1 MSINI
6 ANALS
11 ARLPV
16 PPLPDLMLE
25 PLVRSALLE
34 DLGRAGDLTTDAI
47 VPADAQAE
55 LRLVARQEGVLAGLD
70 MARLAFRALDAQS
83 RFEPVLRDGSEL
95 APGQEIARIHGS
107 ARAILTAERVALNYL
122 CHLSGV
128 ASATHSIAEAIKPF
142 GTRVT
147 CTRKT
152 MPGLRSLQKYAV
164 RVGGGSNHRFGLDD
178 AVLIKDNHI
187 ALAGDVATAVGRARA
202 GVGHMVKIELEV
214 DTLAQLDVAL
224 QLGVD
229 VVLLDNMGLDDLR
242 TAVGMC
248 KGRAITEASGRITP
262 ETAAAVAATGVDQIA
277 VGWLTHS
284 ARVLDIGLDA

>member
-1 MSINI
+1 MSINT

-95 APGQEIARIHGS
+95 APCQEIARIHGS

-128 ASATHSIAEAIKPF
+128 ATATASIARAIADT
-142 GTRVT
+142 GARVT

-152 MPGLRSLQKYAV
+152 MPGLRALQKYAV

-187 ALAGDVATAVGRARA
+187 ALAGGVAEALARARA
-202 GVGHMVKIELEV
+202 GVGHMVQIQLEV
-214 DTLAQLDVAL
+214 DTLEQLEVAL
-224 QLGVD
+224 SLGVE
-229 VVLLDNMGLDDLR
+229 VVLLDNMDLDTLR
-242 TAVGMC
+242 TAVSMAR
-248 KGRAITEASGRITP
+248 GRAVTEASGRITP
-262 ETAAAVAATGVDQIA
+262 ETARAVAETGVDQIA
-277 VGWLTHS
+277 VGWITHS
-284 ARVLDIGLDA
+284 ARVLDIGLDT

>member
-1 MSINI
+1 MSINT

-107 ARAILTAERVALNYL
+107 AR
-122 CHLSGV
+122 
-128 ASATHSIAEAIKPF
+128 
-142 GTRVT
+142 
-147 CTRKT
+147 
-152 MPGLRSLQKYAV
+152 
-164 RVGGGSNHRFGLDD
+164 
-178 AVLIKDNHI
+178 
-187 ALAGDVATAVGRARA
+187 
-202 GVGHMVKIELEV
+202 
-214 DTLAQLDVAL
+214 
-224 QLGVD
+224 
-229 VVLLDNMGLDDLR
+229 
-242 TAVGMC
+242 
-248 KGRAITEASGRITP
+248 
-262 ETAAAVAATGVDQIA
+262 
-277 VGWLTHS
+277 
-284 ARVLDIGLDA
+284 

>member
-1 MSINI
+1 MSINT

-55 LRLVARQEGVLAGLD
+55 LRLVARQ
-70 MARLAFRALDAQS
+70 AFRALDAQS

-128 ASATHSIAEAIKPF
+128 ATATASIARAIADT
-142 GTRVT
+142 GARVT

-152 MPGLRSLQKYAV
+152 MPGLRALQKYAV

-178 AVLIKDNHI
+178 AVLIKDKI
-187 ALAGDVATAVGRARA
+187 GRASCR
-202 GVGHMVKIELEV
+202 E
-214 DTLAQLDVAL
+214 
-224 QLGVD
+224 
-229 VVLLDNMGLDDLR
+229 
-242 TAVGMC
+242 
-248 KGRAITEASGRITP
+248 
-262 ETAAAVAATGVDQIA
+262 
-277 VGWLTHS
+277 
-284 ARVLDIGLDA
+284 RV

>member
-1 MSINI
+1 MSINKT
-6 ANALS
+6 AA
-11 ARLPV
+11 LPV
-16 PPLPDLMLE
+16 PALPDVMLE
-25 PLVRSALLE
+25 PLVRMALLE
-34 DLGRAGDLTTDAI
+34 DLGRAADLTTDTI
-47 VPADAQAE
+47 VPADAVGE
-55 LRLVARQEGVLAGLD
+55 LRLVARQDGILAGLD
-70 MARLAFRALDAQS
+70 LARLAFVLMDA
-83 RFEPVLRDGSEL
+83 RMAFDVRCADGTL
-95 APGQEIARIHGS
+95 LQPGMEIARIRGKS
-107 ARAILTAERVALNYL
+107 RAILTAERTALNYL

-128 ASATHSIAEAIKPF
+128 ASSTHSIAEAIKPF

-152 MPGLRSLQKYAV
+152 MPGLRALQKYAV

-262 ETAAAVAATGVDQIA
+262 ETAPAVAATGVDQIA